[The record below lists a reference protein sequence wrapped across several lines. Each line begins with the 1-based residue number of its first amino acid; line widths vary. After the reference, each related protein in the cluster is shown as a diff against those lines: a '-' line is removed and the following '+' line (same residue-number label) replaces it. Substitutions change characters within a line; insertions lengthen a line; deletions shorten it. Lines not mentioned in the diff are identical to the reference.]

1 MSSNAFDMQKCI
13 DQLKEKRSVFHSEA
27 DFQFALAWEIQ
38 TAYPQAKVRLEY
50 CPKSVPQMHLDLIVT
65 LDHSDYPIEL
75 KYKTAG
81 FNWATELEAFHLK
94 NHGAQD
100 IGKYDCLID
109 VMRIEQLSTLLPHFA
124 VGFVVWL
131 TNDASYWK
139 PLRKADAVCSD
150 FSIHEGATKSGTML
164 WKENAG
170 IGTTKGREREIVLHG
185 YYRIQW
191 QDYSMFPTEKN
202 GTFRYSILEIPQKK

>member
-1 MSSNAFDMQKCI
+1 MSVSAFDLQACI
-13 DQLKEKRSVFHSEA
+13 DRLKDKRCVFHSEA

-38 TAYPQAKVRLEY
+38 TAYPEADVRLEY

-65 LDHSDYPIEL
+65 LDHSEYPIEL

-81 FNWATELEAFHLK
+81 FNWATVSEAFHLK

-109 VMRIEQLSTLLPHFA
+109 VMRIEHLSKLLPNFA
-124 VGFVVWL
+124 AGFVVWL

-139 PLRKADAVCSD
+139 PLRKADAVCRD
-150 FSIHEGATKSGTML
+150 FSIHEGITKFGTL
-164 WKENAG
+164 RWTENAG
-170 IGTTKGREREIVLHG
+170 VGTTKNREREIVLRGSYSIH
-185 YYRIQW
+185 W
-191 QDYSMFPTEKN
+191 QDYSTFEAIPN
-202 GTFRYSILEIPQKK
+202 NIFRYSILEITR